1 VAEDFI
7 NGVAEKIN
15 NLETYIMHKP
25 SSDKYPYR
33 LSSQGIN
40 TIEDFLLLIYTQ
52 NGLNIKMDLTKNKGR
67 CPVISFTKS

>member
-1 VAEDFI
+1 MPIFSKSIFEIHPTSNSFELWQIDFI

-40 TIEDFLLLIYTQ
+40 TIEDFLLLTYTQ
-52 NGLNIKMDLTKNKGR
+52 NGLN
-67 CPVISFTKS
+67 